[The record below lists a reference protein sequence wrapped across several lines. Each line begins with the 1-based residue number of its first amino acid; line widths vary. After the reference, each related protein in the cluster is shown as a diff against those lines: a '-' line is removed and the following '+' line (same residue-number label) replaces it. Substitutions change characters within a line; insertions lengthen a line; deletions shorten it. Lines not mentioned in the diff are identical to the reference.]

1 MKKALKESWDRG
13 GLEPPFSLLMGH
25 AVQLNMDP
33 VTRGAW
39 PSKEEMQP
47 SITDKRPII
56 VHYVRP
62 AAMDTVNIIYCTRG
76 RGTNQH
82 DNMAISIN
90 ALLSVI
96 SEPCDEC
103 VARTASA

>member
-1 MKKALKESWDRG
+1 M
-13 GLEPPFSLLMGH
+13 
-25 AVQLNMDP
+25 QLTMDP
-33 VTRGAW
+33 ITRGAW

-62 AAMDTVNIIYCTRG
+62 AAMDTVNIIYCTQG

-82 DNMAISIN
+82 DSMAISIS
-90 ALLSVI
+90 ALLRVS
-96 SEPCDEC
+96 SEPCDER
-103 VARTASA
+103 AASTASA